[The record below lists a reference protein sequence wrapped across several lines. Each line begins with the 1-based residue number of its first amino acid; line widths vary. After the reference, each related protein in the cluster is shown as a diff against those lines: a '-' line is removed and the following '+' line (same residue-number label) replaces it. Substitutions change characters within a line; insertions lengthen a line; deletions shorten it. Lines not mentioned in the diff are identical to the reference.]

1 MIRIN
6 DQLSIPAGELRYS
19 ASRSSGPGGQHVN
32 KVSSRVT
39 LHFDVAASPTLD
51 EAQKQRL
58 LARLPTRIDKRGVLR
73 LHCQKH
79 RSQAANKELLGERF
93 GALLC
98 EALHRPKRR
107 RKTRRTRAAVERRL
121 RQKKRRAQLKRD
133 RSRRSADD

>member
-6 DQLSIPAGELRYS
+6 DQLSIPAGELRYR

-39 LHFDVAASPTLD
+39 LHFDVATSPTLD

-93 GALLC
+93 AELLR

-133 RSRRSADD
+133 RSRRSADE